1 MKGARRR
8 PSAIFAGPLLIAAA
22 MLIGLV
28 LGLTGNGPRDALA
41 WGFAGLAPF
50 TLLFGLL
57 RRAPRRSPN

>member
-1 MKGARRR
+1 MKGSRRR
-8 PSAIFAGPLLIAAA
+8 PSAIFAVPLLIGTA

-41 WGFAGLAPF
+41 WGFAGLAPL

-57 RRAPRRSPN
+57 RLAPRRSPN